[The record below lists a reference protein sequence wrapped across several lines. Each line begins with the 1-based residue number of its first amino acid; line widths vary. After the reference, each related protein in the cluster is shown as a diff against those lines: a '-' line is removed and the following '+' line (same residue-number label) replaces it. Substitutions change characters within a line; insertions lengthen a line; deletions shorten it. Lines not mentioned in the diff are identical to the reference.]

1 LAKQSL
7 RGFAV
12 PRAFYVPKYYPD
24 NMVDQAEYDVKPTL
38 YWNPEA
44 VTDREG
50 KVEITFPVG
59 LKPRGLQIRV
69 EGTDL
74 QGGIGSTVQGIS
86 VNEGNNH
93 N

>member
-1 LAKQSL
+1 
-7 RGFAV
+7 
-12 PRAFYVPKYYPD
+12 
-24 NMVDQAEYDVKPTL
+24 MVDQAEYDVKPTL

-50 KVEITFPVG
+50 KAEITFPVG
-59 LKPRGLQIRV
+59 LKPRRLQIRV

-86 VNEGNNH
+86 VNEKNH
-93 N
+93 Q